1 MASSPKSSRAFR
13 TDIWTLFFVV
23 LLDLIGIG
31 IIIPILAPLLLGNA
45 TTLVSASVDTGTRII
60 ILGFLTGVYPLAQF
74 FGAPILGALS
84 DRYGRKPVLLVSLL
98 GTFLGYLLFGIGI
111 VTGQL
116 WLLFAS
122 RLLDGF
128 TGGNISV
135 AQSAIADMVEPKDR
149 TKYFGLIGMAFG
161 LGFIIG
167 PFLGGVMS
175 DSSIVSWFTFATP
188 FWVAAGLSL
197 LNIVFVIRFFV
208 ESLKNKIHTPI
219 NALTGFRNIGKAL
232 AMPNLRS
239 LFGSVF
245 LFMFGFTFFTQF
257 FQVYLIEKFQ
267 YTQGDIGLLFGYVGI
282 SIAITQGVFVR
293 LAAKKYT
300 PTQVLSVSYLLLAMT
315 FFIILAVPTA
325 WMLFLVM
332 PFVSIFNGFGMPNAT
347 SLASMSADEN
357 SQGNFAVSS
366 FPRDSHPTYYWR
378 CDCCSS
384 CKFFSHS
391 CWRDSIFC
399 LGRLCVHV
407 SEAS

>member
-347 SLASMSADEN
+347 SLAS
-357 SQGNFAVSS
+357 
-366 FPRDSHPTYYWR
+366 
-378 CDCCSS
+378 
-384 CKFFSHS
+384 
-391 CWRDSIFC
+391 
-399 LGRLCVHV
+399 
-407 SEAS
+407 